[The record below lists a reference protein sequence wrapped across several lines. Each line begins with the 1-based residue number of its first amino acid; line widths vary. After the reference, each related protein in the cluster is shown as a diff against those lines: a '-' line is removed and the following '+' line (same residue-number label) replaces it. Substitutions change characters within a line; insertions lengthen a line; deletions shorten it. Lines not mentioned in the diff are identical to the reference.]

1 MRKLLCKRI
10 TARLT
15 LAALAA
21 GGLTLPAVAQGSAQ
35 KSAHPSTA
43 HHSAKHSSAT
53 SSTKATSGKSTA
65 SKASNG
71 PATANKTSAVKS
83 SAGKNSTGNSSATRK
98 SSTRKGKSSRHVK
111 GQAAPTSE
119 RVNEIQGALAKS
131 GSYSG
136 APTGK
141 WDDSTVDA
149 MRKFQSA
156 HGLNPTGKMDAPTL
170 QKLGLGSETAG
181 AGAPTPP
188 PNSANR
194 LLSSSTH
201 RD

>member
-21 GGLTLPAVAQGSAQ
+21 GGLTLPAVAQGSGQ
-35 KSAHPSTA
+35 KSSHPSTA

-53 SSTKATSGKSTA
+53 SSTKASGKSTA

-71 PATANKTSAVKS
+71 PGTASKTSVVKS
-83 SAGKNSTGNSSATRK
+83 SEGKNSTGSSSATRK

-136 APTGK
+136 APTGN

>member
-43 HHSAKHSSAT
+43 HHSAKHSSGT
-53 SSTKATSGKSTA
+53 SSTKVSGKSTA

-71 PATANKTSAVKS
+71 PGTASKTFAVKS
-83 SAGKNSTGNSSATRK
+83 SAGKNSAGNSSATRK
-98 SSTRKGKSSRHVK
+98 AGTRKGKSSRHVK

-149 MRKFQSA
+149 MRKFQST

-194 LLSSSTH
+194 LSSSTH

>member
-21 GGLTLPAVAQGSAQ
+21 GGLTLPAVAQGSGQ
-35 KSAHPSTA
+35 KSSHPSTA

-53 SSTKATSGKSTA
+53 SPTKASSGKSTA
-65 SKASNG
+65 SK
-71 PATANKTSAVKS
+71 TSAVNS